1 MIEALTMPAI
11 LLALAISG
19 GVIVVAQLLRA
30 LDLTPS
36 PRSWGAQ
43 VAAILFGLA
52 ASTLT
57 IAVANRLHRT
67 LATTLDWIE
76 DRVLRVRTARPQSAE
91 AEALLREQL
100 HERLQQDGTLPRT
113 VINPTAGH
121 WYDQQAMTVLVA
133 ILALIAVNVAMAC
146 WPSPKP

>member
-1 MIEALTMPAI
+1 MPAI

-113 VINPTAGH
+113 VINLTAGQWH
-121 WYDQQAMTVLVA
+121 EV
-133 ILALIAVNVAMAC
+133 
-146 WPSPKP
+146 SKP

>member
-1 MIEALTMPAI
+1 MPAI

-100 HERLQQDGTLPRT
+100 L
-113 VINPTAGH
+113 
-121 WYDQQAMTVLVA
+121 YLVGLR
-133 ILALIAVNVAMAC
+133 LALAHRAPALDQVQRHRA
-146 WPSPKP
+146 